1 MFAAAAS
8 LVADSADP
16 PRNNCSSRC
25 FRRACSD
32 CFVCCALLGNS
43 AVDATDNALCC
54 QELSCLHAS
63 ARLFKSMLGIGIRT
77 LAPYAPDK
85 LTYARVATN
94 DGSIALFRQSL
105 ASSRACLCETRF
117 PRRIRASSRRK
128 VKVKVDATPAPSR
141 DRVTNGNEDD
151 LNAPSRACNTPAP
164 RRSKRPT
171 CDREP
176 RPRTRVKP
184 VRRFPRRGRACV
196 SRRSRERGDRPRGAR
211 GGAIEGRENRRQRP
225 RVPRARR

>member
-1 MFAAAAS
+1 MIHSYAEKEINFVFAAAAS

-94 DGSIALFRQSL
+94 DGSIAIFRQSL
-105 ASSRACLCETRF
+105 ASSSSSRLRHRAETR
-117 PRRIRASSRRK
+117 PRRRRAF
-128 VKVKVDATPAPSR
+128 VA
-141 DRVTNGNEDD
+141 
-151 LNAPSRACNTPAP
+151 
-164 RRSKRPT
+164 
-171 CDREP
+171 
-176 RPRTRVKP
+176 RTALSLP
-184 VRRFPRRGRACV
+184 
-196 SRRSRERGDRPRGAR
+196 
-211 GGAIEGRENRRQRP
+211 
-225 RVPRARR
+225 

>member
-1 MFAAAAS
+1 M
-8 LVADSADP
+8 P
-16 PRNNCSSRC
+16 PRERETLQVNARNRYPHTRPVRSGQVDLRARRDERWIDRALSSGSRV
-25 FRRACSD
+25 F
-32 CFVCCALLGNS
+32 
-43 AVDATDNALCC
+43 
-54 QELSCLHAS
+54 
-63 ARLFKSMLGIGIRT
+63 ARMSVRHGFSTSHSSLESMKS
-77 LAPYAPDK
+77 
-85 LTYARVATN
+85 
-94 DGSIALFRQSL
+94 QSQ
-105 ASSRACLCETRF
+105 
-117 PRRIRASSRRK
+117 SRR
-128 VKVKVDATPAPSR
+128 DPDPSR

-211 GGAIEGRENRRQRP
+211 GGAIEGRENRRHRP